1 MIRRRDAQL
10 LGHTV
15 DLALADDGAGN
26 TGGVPMHDH
35 DNENKEGDGDGE
47 KVPRAYRGSNHGGSL
62 ASMEEGAV
70 APGVGREPSVSLSL
84 SAAVSHATTAAAA
97 AAAGRGEAPLPPVVE
112 QQQGQEPSTGGGG
125 LVVALM
131 RTLRLDGGGGGG
143 GGVGEEEK
151 PPPSSAPRA
160 SQGRKKGSRVS
171 PQAQQEEGERG
182 RGASSASSAL
192 SSSSASST
200 RSRRVL
206 GMDEPTAVAAA
217 LVAMSAFI
225 YSLESVNVKL
235 LGKDVGF
242 WTISVWVRGKFMC
255 VGVPGASKEPGAVL
269 IERTHFLPSK
279 IPQNNLTPN
288 RNKII
293 SHTQTPPTSTHSAA
307 SSASSAARSPTSPA
321 AAPSTRTGWAN
332 PSSGGSWRSAGRWAR
347 PPSSPPSPR

>member
-15 DLALADDGAGN
+15 DLAHADNGARN
-26 TGGVPMHDH
+26 TGGAPMHDH
-35 DNENKEGDGDGE
+35 DDEDEEGDGDGE
-47 KVPRAYRGSNHGGSL
+47 GEGEKAPKAYRGSNHGGSL

-70 APGVGREPSVSLSL
+70 APGEGREPSVSLSL
-84 SAAVSHATTAAAA
+84 SAAVSHSMAAAT
-97 AAAGRGEAPLPPVVE
+97 AGRGEAPLPPVVE
-112 QQQGQEPSTGGGG
+112 EQQGQGASTGGGG

-143 GGVGEEEK
+143 GAGEEEK
-151 PPPSSAPRA
+151 PPPSSAPGT
-160 SQGRKKGSRVS
+160 SKKKGSRSHGSRVL
-171 PQAQQEEGERG
+171 PQEQQEEGERG

-192 SSSSASST
+192 SSSASST

-242 WTISVWVRGKFMC
+242 WTISVWVRKFIC
-255 VGVPGASKEPGAVL
+255 FDVGV
-269 IERTHFLPSK
+269 
-279 IPQNNLTPN
+279 
-288 RNKII
+288 
-293 SHTQTPPTSTHSAA
+293 
-307 SSASSAARSPTSPA
+307 
-321 AAPSTRTGWAN
+321 
-332 PSSGGSWRSAGRWAR
+332 
-347 PPSSPPSPR
+347 